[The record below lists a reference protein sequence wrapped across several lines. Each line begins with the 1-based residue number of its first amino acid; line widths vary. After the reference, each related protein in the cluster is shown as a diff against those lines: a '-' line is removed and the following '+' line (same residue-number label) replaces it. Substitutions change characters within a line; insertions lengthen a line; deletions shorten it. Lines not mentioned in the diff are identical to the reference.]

1 MLVNMSVVEF
11 SNVLASDAPAPGGG
25 SVAALSGALGADL
38 VRMVCNLSSG
48 RAEYAEHEHE
58 IVRALEASSALSR
71 SLLECV
77 DRDTEAFNG
86 VMAAFKLP
94 KSTDEEKAER
104 REAIQRG
111 YKDAV
116 QSPLR
121 TARECL
127 KVIVIA
133 ESLFGRTNSNA
144 LSDLAVGAEQAHAGL
159 RGAVLN
165 IRINLPSIKDDT
177 FVTATRSEADSLVRE
192 GDAAL
197 DRVRER
203 FMKDVT

>member
-1 MLVNMSVVEF
+1 MLVKLAINEF
-11 SNVLASDAPAPGGG
+11 SQVLASDAPAPGGG

-38 VRMVCNLSSG
+38 VCMVCSLSSG
-48 RAEYAEHEHE
+48 RSEFAAYEGDIA
-58 IVRALEASSALSR
+58 RALEATTSLSR
-71 SLLECV
+71 SLLDCV

-94 KSTDEEKAER
+94 KSTDEEKAAR

-127 KVIVIA
+127 EVVRIA
-133 ESLFGRTNSNA
+133 ENLFGKTNSNA

-159 RGAVLN
+159 MGAVMN
-165 IRINLPSIKDDT
+165 IRINLPSIKDEG
-177 FVTATRSEADSLVRE
+177 FVAEMRKEADALIRE
-192 GDAAL
+192 GDATL
-197 DRVRER
+197 KRVRER
-203 FMKDVT
+203 FTEDVA